1 MTALLVII
9 FVDIF
14 LVTAWIV
21 IVYCA
26 KDHLWI
32 FSPDYYAKN
41 KVLKEIQQLRKEIA
55 ELKAMMNDNGFF
67 KGDNK

>member
-55 ELKAMMNDNGFF
+55 ELKTMMNDNGFF

>member
-1 MTALLVII
+1 MIVLLVII
-9 FVDIF
+9 LVDIF
-14 LVTAWIV
+14 VTAWIV

-26 KDHLWI
+26 EDHLWI

-55 ELKAMMNDNGFF
+55 ELKAMMDDNEFF
-67 KGDNK
+67 KGDNKQ